1 MDMRRRVVKGVASRR
16 WWDTTR
22 RDAARAA
29 ASSADM
35 RVGRG
40 GVGEWWSSRGT
51 DIFLGAAR
59 SACEFLEIDGPN
71 LGALRGAIFVG
82 TPTSPMGDALAA
94 PPARR
99 GRIESALLAPGV
111 SRAVEYHRD
120 AEHHG
125 VSPFEDLARLARRLD
140 ALRDDDDDDDDAE
153 DSSDVDA
160 RLAAAWTAARRAA
173 EGRAELRPAL
183 TLLAQCMERRANVA
197 AARREE
203 RETCARELLATVNE
217 MRDRVESALDEEGLL
232 EPARR
237 AWSAARSSPDAS
249 PQPTAAHVVAS
260 PPEEFEEDVAA
271 IDADRRRV
279 SALPAPLG
287 ITPPVLAPEP
297 EMEDKRV
304 GRRRREAAA
313 QETDE
318 RVRKQRRDFSF
329 DLVTPTLS
337 TTPEEEDEDAI
348 RRDENQNQNQNQ
360 NQTKPRM
367 RG

>member
-1 MDMRRRVVKGVASRR
+1 MWA
-16 WWDTTR
+16 
-22 RDAARAA
+22 
-29 ASSADM
+29 
-35 RVGRG
+35 
-40 GVGEWWSSRGT
+40 
-51 DIFLGAAR
+51 
-59 SACEFLEIDGPN
+59 P
-71 LGALRGAIFVG
+71 
-82 TPTSPMGDALAA
+82 PTSPMGMRSPP

-140 ALRDDDDDDDDAE
+140 ALRDDDDDDDAE

-360 NQTKPRM
+360 NQTEDEDEDEDDGEAGDAEVDENARRLSAKRSDHFPPVDDGEESGYSAEAELTPSVRESLSIF
-367 RG
+367 GGGTQSQ

>member
-1 MDMRRRVVKGVASRR
+1 MPSLWAPPIGMRR
-16 WWDTTR
+16 
-22 RDAARAA
+22 
-29 ASSADM
+29 
-35 RVGRG
+35 
-40 GVGEWWSSRGT
+40 
-51 DIFLGAAR
+51 
-59 SACEFLEIDGPN
+59 
-71 LGALRGAIFVG
+71 
-82 TPTSPMGDALAA
+82 SPP

-99 GRIESALLAPGV
+99 GGIESALLAPGV
-111 SRAVEYHRD
+111 SRAVEYRRD

-140 ALRDDDDDDDDAE
+140 ALRDDDDDDDAE

-287 ITPPVLAPEP
+287 ITPPVCVAREP

-360 NQTKPRM
+360 NQTQTEDEDEDEDDGEGGDAEVDENARRASAKRSDPPHPVDDGEESGYSAEAELTPSVRESLSIF
-367 RG
+367 GGGTQSQ

>member
-1 MDMRRRVVKGVASRR
+1 M
-16 WWDTTR
+16 
-22 RDAARAA
+22 
-29 ASSADM
+29 
-35 RVGRG
+35 
-40 GVGEWWSSRGT
+40 
-51 DIFLGAAR
+51 
-59 SACEFLEIDGPN
+59 
-71 LGALRGAIFVG
+71 
-82 TPTSPMGDALAA
+82 SPP

-99 GRIESALLAPGV
+99 GGIESALLAPGV
-111 SRAVEYHRD
+111 IRAVEYRRD

-125 VSPFEDLARLARRLD
+125 VSPFEHLARLARRID
-140 ALRDDDDDDDDAE
+140 ALRDDDDDDAE
-153 DSSDVDA
+153 DSSAVDA

-203 RETCARELLATVNE
+203 RETCARALLATVNE

-249 PQPTAAHVVAS
+249 PPPAAARVATTV
-260 PPEEFEEDVAA
+260 EEFEEDVAA
-271 IDADRRRV
+271 IDAARRRT

-287 ITPPVLAPEP
+287 ITPPVCVVPEF
-297 EMEDKRV
+297 ETGTR
-304 GRRRREAAA
+304 GRRREAAA
-313 QETDE
+313 EETDE

-337 TTPEEEDEDAI
+337 TTPEEEDEGGEEK
-348 RRDENQNQNQNQ
+348 ENQTEEEEDGDAKVEENARRPSAKRSDPDPPTGDDGEESGYSAEAELTPSVRESLSLFGGGTQSQ
-360 NQTKPRM
+360 
-367 RG
+367 